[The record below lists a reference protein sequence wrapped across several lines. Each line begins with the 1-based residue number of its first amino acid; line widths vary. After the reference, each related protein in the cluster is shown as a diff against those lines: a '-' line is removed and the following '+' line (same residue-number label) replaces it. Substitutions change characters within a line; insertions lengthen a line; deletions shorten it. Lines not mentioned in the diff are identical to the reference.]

1 MQSYNLIEKV
11 GHGVCTSV
19 TESAQ
24 CYDVST
30 VSLVGYAVVMMGLLL
45 MMGAIFVS
53 RG

>member
-19 TESAQ
+19 SASAL

-30 VSLVGYAVVMMGLLL
+30 VSLLGYAVVMMGLLL
-45 MMGAIFVS
+45 MMGAFFVS